1 MKLFYSPGACSQAPH
16 IILRETGTPFTLVK
30 VDLGQHRTQDGGNY
44 YEQNPKGQVPLLAL
58 DDGTALSEG
67 PVIAQYVAEQAG
79 RQDLLPP
86 GGSLARYKV
95 LEWQNYITS
104 ELHKSFSPLFDPR
117 IDAATKALFIEQ
129 LGKKYKWVDSRL
141 EGRAYLTGD
150 TFTVADA
157 YLFVITGW
165 APGLGVD
172 LSALTHLQAF
182 LGKVAQ
188 RDSVRAA
195 REAEGL
201 AKAA

>member
-30 VDLGQHRTQDGGNY
+30 VDLGQHRTQEGGNY
-44 YEQNPKGQVPLLAL
+44 YELNPKGQVPLLAL
-58 DDGTALSEG
+58 DDGTTLSEG
-67 PVIAQYVAEQAG
+67 PVIAQYVAERAG

-86 GGSLARYKV
+86 VGSLARYKV

-129 LGKKYKWVDSRL
+129 LGKKYKWINSRL
-141 EGRAYLTGD
+141 EGQSYLTGEQ
-150 TFTVADA
+150 FTVADA
-157 YLFVITGW
+157 YLFVVTGW
-165 APGLGVD
+165 APNVGVD
-172 LSALTHLQAF
+172 LSALANVQAF
-182 LGKVAQ
+182 LGRVSQ
-188 RDSVRAA
+188 RDSVKAA
-195 REAEGL
+195 WEAEGL